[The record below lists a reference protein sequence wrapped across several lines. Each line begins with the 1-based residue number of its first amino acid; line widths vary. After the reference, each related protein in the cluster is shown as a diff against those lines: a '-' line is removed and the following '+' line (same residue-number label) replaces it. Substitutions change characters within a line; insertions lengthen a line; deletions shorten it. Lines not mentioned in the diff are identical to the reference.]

1 MGRRPKQTSLQTR
14 HIDAQQ
20 AHERMLNIT
29 YQGNA
34 GRNHSELSPHSL
46 SDLVLSN
53 RQQITSFGKDMKK
66 RESLCAVNKNVNWYT
81 H

>member
-14 HIDAQQ
+14 HIDDQQ
-20 AHERMLNIT
+20 ALERMLNIT

-34 GRNHSELSPHSL
+34 DRNHSELSPHSL
-46 SDLVLSN
+46 SDLVLLN
-53 RQQITSFGKDMKK
+53 RQKITSFSKDMKK
-66 RESLCAVNKNVNWYT
+66 REPSCTVDKNINWHT